1 MKWLKVCA
9 LVIVTLAAMRAAG
22 WVVAWAL
29 SRVGVSRVR
38 LVAVIANLVA
48 FAAFL
53 LLLYAS
59 LLPGEPLDMAAVV
72 FGLVVFVIYT
82 LTDFRWTPWKG
93 RH

>member
-22 WVVAWAL
+22 WAL
-29 SRVGVSRVR
+29 FRVGVSRVR

-53 LLLYAS
+53 LLLHAS
-59 LLPGEPLDMAAVV
+59 LLPGEPMDMAAVV
-72 FGLVVFVIYT
+72 FGLVVFVVYT